1 MASSIEMFSSSSIIY
16 PPNPMF
22 SINGCEIEDCGCESS
37 GDDRSGVDRVQG
49 KVCINLKGEKI
60 EGIKTRLQ

>member
-1 MASSIEMFSSSSIIY
+1 
-16 PPNPMF
+16 MF